1 LQKLEQMERNVEAI
15 LFASGDPIEI
25 EKIADVLMI
34 DVKTVK
40 NLIEKIRHRYFEQ
53 RSHLDIVTLGAA
65 CQMCTLPEYAEVVRP
80 ALELRRNMAL
90 SPASLEV
97 LAVIAYNQPVTR
109 GFVDQVRGV
118 DCSAIVRS
126 LTDKGLIEEAGRL
139 NIPGKPI
146 SYRTTANF
154 LRTFGLEGIEQLPD
168 LPELPPEENGDE
180 QAEPELEGQMD
191 FFEE

>member
-1 LQKLEQMERNVEAI
+1 MPKLDRMERNVEAI

-34 DVKTVK
+34 DLKTVK
-40 NLIEKIRHRYFEQ
+40 NLIEKIRDRYFQQ
-53 RSHLDIVTLGAA
+53 RSPLDIVTLGAA
-65 CQMCTLPEYAEVVRP
+65 CQMCTLPEYADVVRP
-80 ALELRRNMAL
+80 ALELRRTTAL

-109 GFVDQVRGV
+109 SFVDQVRGV
-118 DCSAIVRS
+118 DCASIVRS

-154 LRTFGLEGIEQLPD
+154 LRVFGLESVEQLPT
-168 LPELPPEENGDE
+168 LPELPPEDDMEK
-180 QAEPELEGQMD
+180 EPEVEGQID
-191 FFEE
+191 LFEEE